1 MDGWMGGVRRVIG
14 KTGVTGEG
22 RTRKESGLETYIN
35 SLYAYTN
42 KAKEYMC
49 KDKNA

>member
-1 MDGWMGGVRRVIG
+1 MDGWMGGVRRV
-14 KTGVTGEG
+14 TGEG
-22 RTRKESGLETYIN
+22 RTRRESGLETYIN

>member
-22 RTRKESGLETYIN
+22 RTRRVRNIH
-35 SLYAYTN
+35 
-42 KAKEYMC
+42 
-49 KDKNA
+49 